1 MDLYTAFFR
10 TNPQTRNAG
19 RKLYLALGISLTPG
33 RLPSTAPAET
43 RFMTQKG
50 IPPKSGLHD
59 LLSFGF
65 WAMKSICLMVKPQ
78 CLKSQCLILLKGEIL
93 QTRKVCR
100 IFVGSLPP
108 ELFIRPVNGL
118 GWSCGIHH
126 TSASRSKL
134 RPDTTVNGWNSGIQN
149 LGKKKHAYK
158 QFAEASPNKNAFN
171 ILEVYCFFM
180 EELQVC
186 KVS

>member
-1 MDLYTAFFR
+1 MEWICTPSFVE
-10 TNPQTRNAG
+10 QTHRQGMLAG
-19 RKLYLALGISLTPG
+19 NCILRWAYLWRPG
-33 RLPSTAPAET
+33 GCHQQHLQRLDSWH
-43 RFMTQKG
+43 QKG

-59 LLSFGF
+59 LLSLGV

-108 ELFIRPVNGL
+108 ELFVTNRPAPLCRPVNGL

-134 RPDTTVNGWNSGIQN
+134 RPDTTVNGWKSGIQN
-149 LGKKKHAYK
+149 LRGKKTRLQTVRWNVSK
-158 QFAEASPNKNAFN
+158 QEC
-171 ILEVYCFFM
+171 L
-180 EELQVC
+180 
-186 KVS
+186 

>member
-43 RFMTQKG
+43 RFMTQKD

-100 IFVGSLPP
+100 IFVESLPP
-108 ELFIRPVNGL
+108 WALYPSSERPRV
-118 GWSCGIHH
+118 IMRH
-126 TSASRSKL
+126 TPHFSKPVEASTWHDRERVKFWD
-134 RPDTTVNGWNSGIQN
+134 PKFG
-149 LGKKKHAYK
+149 GKKTRLQTVRWSVSK
-158 QFAEASPNKNAFN
+158 QEC
-171 ILEVYCFFM
+171 L
-180 EELQVC
+180 
-186 KVS
+186 